1 LAAEVLGQ
9 ELLVSTDTTWIPGD
23 ILVIIDSL
31 VVAVLGGELFETFWT
46 P

>member
-1 LAAEVLGQ
+1 MDAGNL
-9 ELLVSTDTTWIPGD
+9 
-23 ILVIIDSL
+23 LVIIDTL